1 MIIIL
6 VFVIIVLII
15 VIIRIVIIVVILMR
29 VIVLITPAQNPNSEF
44 LVDPIGSDPIH
55 YSSVALV
62 VFQFQAFY
70 STWPTL
76 DCFLTRFA

>member
-1 MIIIL
+1 
-6 VFVIIVLII
+6 VLRARSGHETLS
-15 VIIRIVIIVVILMR
+15 VHQQKKS
-29 VIVLITPAQNPNSEF
+29 ITPAQNPNSEF

-70 STWPTL
+70 ATWPTL
-76 DCFLTRFA
+76 DCFLPLFA